1 MLLVDDF
8 ESAPVMGWISPKG
21 EVHELGGYNNHDR
34 WAYAKHGVSADFL
47 MSKGWVRKAHRDS
60 YEAGSD
66 SALPRVLKHV
76 RRHHPDVGEFYF
88 DTPSQKTLGG
98 VRTWLVPVSRPGA
111 KQLLG
116 EGHNEVPAYGW
127 ISPTGETHD
136 LGGYNDHDRWAERVQ
151 GMTSDQLLSKGWIR
165 KGSPHA
171 YQAGSDSALPRVLK
185 HIRLHHPMAQNFYF
199 DTPSEKHPGGL
210 RSWHVPVRMPGSK
223 RLLGDVPKG
232 VWLTRDS
239 SVVKEVV
246 EAIVRGRYAGGR
258 GVDPVAQWN
267 AYFNNRPAGWIT
279 PTGDFHSLSDLPEG
293 RRTHPR
299 WIEAN
304 QDIVKQY
311 GHLVVKG
318 PHAAEN
324 THDAMMRGGWVQKEN
339 KDRYRVWGP
348 EALKTVQDHVKKH
361 HPETREVTVEIVNTA
376 KGGTSFKSPVYES
389 EDAMRASLASWLIHI
404 ALGGGAGGHRS
415 LDRYGLQEP

>member
-116 EGHNEVPAYGW
+116 EG
-127 ISPTGETHD
+127 
-136 LGGYNDHDRWAERVQ
+136 
-151 GMTSDQLLSKGWIR
+151 M
-165 KGSPHA
+165 
-171 YQAGSDSALPRVLK
+171 
-185 HIRLHHPMAQNFYF
+185 
-199 DTPSEKHPGGL
+199 
-210 RSWHVPVRMPGSK
+210 
-223 RLLGDVPKG
+223 
-232 VWLTRDS
+232 
-239 SVVKEVV
+239 KEII
-246 EAIVRGRYAGGR
+246 EAIVRGRYTGGR

-279 PTGDFHSLSDLPEG
+279 PTGDFHSLSSLPDG
-293 RRTHPR
+293 KRTHPR

-361 HPETREVTVEIVNTA
+361 HPETREVTVEIVNPA